1 MGTIVHHK
9 AFGDGKV
16 KSISDNM
23 IEIEFGDQV
32 KKFQFPKAFDS
43 FLKTDDAELNKKIT
57 EEREKL
63 KTIEVEKVITTAP
76 KTHDQEADNKY
87 YSPRVERTI
96 SNPLVGDRAQT
107 IAVRSENEMF
117 EIVGYMATPGRISS
131 IEAEV
136 PRDGRDET
144 FEKLFPGQTYRPIA
158 MGDTPSGM
166 PNKLSAQFRI
176 NFASNDNCP
185 DLLIKNMGKGVGSCV
200 GRINKSK
207 FVLDIVQNYGF
218 RFGDKQDIAFIRS
231 IAERRGFLESFERG
245 YRR

>member
-1 MGTIVHHK
+1 MSTIVHHK
-9 AFGDGKV
+9 AFGDGEV
-16 KSISDNM
+16 KSITDNM

-43 FLKTDDAELNKKIT
+43 FLKTDDEELNKRIA
-57 EEREKL
+57 EEKEKL
-63 KTIEVEKVITTAP
+63 KAAEVKKAPTPAP
-76 KTHDQEADNKY
+76 KAYSDDRN
-87 YSPRVERTI
+87 YSPRAVRAV
-96 SNPLVGDRAQT
+96 SNPLIGDRAQT
-107 IAVRSENEMF
+107 IAVHSENDMF
-117 EIVGYMATPGRISS
+117 EIVGYMATPGRVSS

-144 FEKLFPGQTYRPIA
+144 FERLFPGQTYRPIE

-176 NFASNDNCP
+176 NFANIDNCP
-185 DLLIKNMGKGVGSCV
+185 DPLVKNMGKGVGSCV

-218 RFGDKQDIAFIRS
+218 RFGDKQDVSAIRS
-231 IAERRGFLESFERG
+231 IAEKRGFLESFEKG